1 MNHVLQDA
9 ATNVTTGWITGVAT
23 ATFILFFVGWVW
35 WAWNPKHKAE
45 LDEAARLPLDNGG
58 DQ

>member
-9 ATNVTTGWITGVAT
+9 ATNVTTGWITGIAT
-23 ATFILFFVGWVW
+23 ATFIVFFVGWVW